1 MHQDK
6 LREKEF
12 NDELEEIRTE
22 INPPKQPKDMT
33 KAECLE
39 AFIVQSE
46 ASLRA
51 LQESAKLPE
60 DRQSE
65 KSIAI
70 FMNGEA
76 QDAEDVYFNFSGFEV
91 VDMKYNFER
100 HNIEQEPE
108 FIRLLSENGEQKKRF
123 FDNMMDSVAQVQ
135 RDLAVQEVPV
145 QAEEQTEQK
154 AQTEEK
160 PVSQWDKK
168 SKRGKKGAK
177 EEETLKP

>member
-1 MHQDK
+1 LREVGNVLNANIYGCVEITKDCYSASFYMHQDK

-100 HNIEQEPE
+100 HNIE
-108 FIRLLSENGEQKKRF
+108 
-123 FDNMMDSVAQVQ
+123 
-135 RDLAVQEVPV
+135 
-145 QAEEQTEQK
+145 
-154 AQTEEK
+154 
-160 PVSQWDKK
+160 
-168 SKRGKKGAK
+168 
-177 EEETLKP
+177 

>member
-1 MHQDK
+1 
-6 LREKEF
+6 
-12 NDELEEIRTE
+12 
-22 INPPKQPKDMT
+22 MT

-65 KSIAI
+65 KAIAI

-100 HNIEQEPE
+100 HNIE
-108 FIRLLSENGEQKKRF
+108 
-123 FDNMMDSVAQVQ
+123 
-135 RDLAVQEVPV
+135 
-145 QAEEQTEQK
+145 
-154 AQTEEK
+154 
-160 PVSQWDKK
+160 
-168 SKRGKKGAK
+168 
-177 EEETLKP
+177 